1 MGFGSK
7 PPSPPEAYS
16 YYPDYT
22 RATAEMQMEAPSK
35 MTKSTPFNLSATA
48 KTQLKST
55 MPTLYQVL
63 FDEKGKPKVFYQED
77 GPTYQIT
84 KKKTKTGPR
93 LIQQAIPLSNKD
105 GYIQAWRFGKPG
117 KYEVVAASA
126 VSDVL

>member
-1 MGFGSK
+1 
-7 PPSPPEAYS
+7 
-16 YYPDYT
+16 
-22 RATAEMQMEAPSK
+22 
-35 MTKSTPFNLSATA
+35 LSATA